1 MTNDEGSGSPNEKTN
16 YGSGLSSFVINSDF
30 ADLNNL
36 RRRETMLMKSI
47 IVNVLIIL
55 AATAGVTLLLKK
67 GGDAGARKVKE
78 VTAPVGR
85 AVVDA
90 TPIHP
95 LVIEGQLDNFA
106 EPIELKPIQSWG
118 ADPKHGFMLAV
129 SANPKLN
136 QPSARVVFAY
146 PIAAST
152 VLDIEYTVPQNLF
165 EIIEA
170 DPAARDRF
178 DGVAVQAT
186 TQGAAYNTSALLK
199 LDPKGRPEQRKWLFA
214 NLILPP
220 ATREVHFWIVGI
232 PPDYNVFWANCVIS
246 LPQVRVTP
254 TKVPAARDAKSSS
267 TTENP

>member
-1 MTNDEGSGSPNEKTN
+1 MKAII
-16 YGSGLSSFVINSDF
+16 IN
-30 ADLNNL
+30 A
-36 RRRETMLMKSI
+36 
-47 IVNVLIIL
+47 LIIL
-55 AATAGVTLLLKK
+55 AAFAGVTFLLKK
-67 GGDAGARKVKE
+67 GGEAGASKVKQ

-85 AVVDA
+85 GIVDA

-95 LVIEGQLDNFA
+95 LVIEGQFDNFA
-106 EPIELKPIQSWG
+106 EPIALKPIRSWG

-146 PIAAST
+146 PTVAPT

-186 TQGAAYNTSALLK
+186 TQGAAYNSSALLK
-199 LDPKGRPEQRKWLFA
+199 LDPKRRPDQRKWLSC

-220 ATREVHFWIVGI
+220 ATKEVHFWIVGL

-246 LPQVRVTP
+246 LPQLRVTS

>member
-1 MTNDEGSGSPNEKTN
+1 MLQSTDSLLRQSSAGCGSWMSAQSK
-16 YGSGLSSFVINSDF
+16 
-30 ADLNNL
+30 A
-36 RRRETMLMKSI
+36 MKSI
-47 IVNVLIIL
+47 IINVLIIL

-67 GGDAGARKVKE
+67 RGDAGTRNVNE

-95 LVIEGQLDNFA
+95 LLIEGQLDNFA
-106 EPIELKPIQSWG
+106 EPIALKPIRSWG
-118 ADPKHGFMLAV
+118 ADPKHSFMLAV

-146 PIAAST
+146 PTVAPT

-186 TQGAAYNTSALLK
+186 TQGAAYNSSALLK
-199 LDPKGRPEQRKWLFA
+199 LDPKRRPDQRKWLSC

-220 ATREVHFWIVGI
+220 ATKEVHFWIVGL

-246 LPQVRVTP
+246 LPQLRVTS